1 MSVLEV
7 TNLPPISPKNYNYC
21 ENTSFYVRRG
31 EHKCLIPNSIHL
43 FYNVLHST
51 TFIRNLDRGIN
62 LQITNAKSCS
72 FVKM

>member
-7 TNLPPISPKNYNYC
+7 TNLPPISPKTYNYY

-31 EHKCLIPNSIHL
+31 EHKGLIPNFIHL

-51 TFIRNLDRGIN
+51 TFIRNLNGSIN
-62 LQITNAKSCS
+62 LQITNAKLRS
-72 FVKM
+72 FVKI

>member
-7 TNLPPISPKNYNYC
+7 TNLPPISPKTYNCY

-31 EHKCLIPNSIHL
+31 EHKGLIPNFIHL

-51 TFIRNLDRGIN
+51 TFIRNLNGSIN
-62 LQITNAKSCS
+62 LQITNVKLCS